1 MDFKQGDM
9 SMIVNFENDK
19 KALEEQTER
28 NIEVNKGLLNK
39 IAQKKADIED
49 TENNIIA
56 LQDLMRQEY
65 SRKEEL
71 EKECEALEA
80 EYNKKKIL
88 TETIGKLFKK
98 DKKVVNT
105 SVETVASTDN
115 TMNFT
120 QKMTSTLNKLRYDF
134 RRGAITEEE
143 FKEKI
148 NTLLKESID
157 EELE

>member
-1 MDFKQGDM
+1 
-9 SMIVNFENDK
+9 MIVNFENDK

-80 EYNKKKIL
+80 EYNKKKVL

-105 SVETVASTDN
+105 SVETVASTDD

>member
-1 MDFKQGDM
+1 M
-9 SMIVNFENDK
+9 SMIVNYENDK
-19 KALEEQTER
+19 KALEEQAEK
-28 NIEVNKGLLNK
+28 NAEVNKSLLNE
-39 IAQKKADIED
+39 IAQKKADIKNV
-49 TENNIIA
+49 ENRIIA
-56 LQDLMRQEY
+56 LQDLMSEAYVQ
-65 SRKEEL
+65 KEIL

-98 DKKVVNT
+98 DKKTVNST
-105 SVETVASTDN
+105 VETVGSDD

-134 RRGAITEEE
+134 RKGAITEDE
-143 FKEKI
+143 FKEGV
-148 NTLLKESID
+148 NTLLKESMN